1 MVCDAGADRWGGRL
15 RQIYKKIEQS
25 EKRLS
30 QDIEGLFN
38 AVGRERKEGGGV
50 MEGGVGTRLARLEDN
65 VEGLQGKL
73 DQILAMLHSAVQDD
87 ETSDEEDETSR

>member
-1 MVCDAGADRWGGRL
+1 
-15 RQIYKKIEQS
+15 
-25 EKRLS
+25 
-30 QDIEGLFN
+30 
-38 AVGRERKEGGGV
+38 

>member
-1 MVCDAGADRWGGRL
+1 MVHDAGADRWGGRL

-30 QDIEGLFN
+30 HDIESLFD
-38 AVGRERKEGGGV
+38 ALGKERKEGGGV

-65 VEGLQGKL
+65 VEGLQGKM
-73 DQILAMLHSAVQDD
+73 DQILAMLRSA
-87 ETSDEEDETSR
+87 ETSDEEDE